1 MSLYGGIKFSTKN
14 PEDEPEQRETPRP
27 PDTGGDAL
35 PPHQSRQKQPPAFS
49 SALKFAPRINKKPQ
63 KQPVSTA
70 HVNALPLPRN
80 PSTSEGTADI
90 VRSAE
95 PVLHSRSPAAQEE
108 NDAQLVFGPDGQ
120 PLAMAPAMTIGTKAK
135 GGHRDRLGNDVSGE
149 KKKKKKRRKNQQP
162 LFPTFDPEEMYD
174 PNRPNDLGEYQQYR
188 KRAKE
193 ERRRKLMEAKRRRA
207 EGLSSDES
215 SYYTDSEE
223 DIAPRRDAPKM
234 FAPPKIYSPSAS
246 KSAVSEEP
254 ETAPDRLPESQPIL
268 GHDHDNSQIDQPRP
282 TLSGDDAYARRVAL
296 SQQVPVHPQHP
307 SQSGEDAYAR
317 RTAISQKP
325 PPTTSFISSSAT
337 FSSSV
342 PDEHHASQLAQPPTT
357 TPPELPVIPNV
368 QPELPQAQAA
378 ASTSQDFQAMLEE
391 RKKAA
396 EAIAAKFKALAGA
409 AQPPSLPAP
418 ALASSS
424 SAQLQDVGGGTFA
437 EKMMRKW
444 GHVEGSGL
452 GARGEGI
459 VHALT
464 TEHVAPITN
473 LSQPQSKR
481 ALAKQKAAAA
491 NAKSRKW
498 VQAPSAR
505 GRIVNENK
513 DERAKEEKQRMGEE
527 GRVICLRG
535 LVGSVEEIDEE
546 LVNEIGEECSNYGI
560 VERVVL
566 HLVEPPPP
574 EPEECLRVFVVF
586 SGMAGAWRA
595 VKELDGR
602 FFGGRNIKAT
612 YFDETRF
619 DKGDRDGPVL

>member
-14 PEDEPEQRETPRP
+14 LENEPEQGETPRP
-27 PDTGGDAL
+27 ADTDAGSL
-35 PPHQSRQKQPPAFS
+35 PPSQSRQKQPAAFS

-63 KQPVSTA
+63 KQPAPSA
-70 HVNALPLPRN
+70 HVTALPLPLN
-80 PSTSEGTADI
+80 PSTVEGTADI

-108 NDAQLVFGPDGQ
+108 NDAQLVFGPDGL
-120 PLAMAPAMTIGTKAK
+120 PLAKAPAMTIGAKAK
-135 GGHRDRLGNDVSGE
+135 GGYRDRLGNDVSGE
-149 KKKKKKRRKNQQP
+149 KKKKKKKRKNQQP
-162 LFPTFDPEEMYD
+162 LFPTFDPEEIYD

-234 FAPPKIYSPSAS
+234 FAPPKIYSPSAT
-246 KSAVSEEP
+246 KFTLSEEP
-254 ETAPDRLPESQPIL
+254 EAAATRLPESQPVFSR
-268 GHDHDNSQIDQPRP
+268 DHDDSQIDLSRP
-282 TLSGDDAYARRVAL
+282 PPSGDDAYARRVAMT
-296 SQQVPVHPQHP
+296 QQAPLHLQHP
-307 SQSGEDAYAR
+307 SQSGDDAYAR
-317 RTAISQKP
+317 RAAISQKL
-325 PPTTSFISSSAT
+325 PPTTSFVPSPTPSSSAISDAHP
-337 FSSSV
+337 SS
-342 PDEHHASQLAQPPTT
+342 HLTQPPTT
-357 TPPELPVIPNV
+357 IPPPLPVVSNA
-368 QPELPQAQAA
+368 QPEIPQAQAA
-378 ASTSQDFQAMLEE
+378 ASSSQDFQAMLEE

-409 AQPPSLPAP
+409 VQPPPPP
-418 ALASSS
+418 ALASASS
-424 SAQLQDVGGGTFA
+424 SAAQLQDVGGGTFA

-444 GHVEGSGL
+444 GHVEGTGL

-464 TEHVAPITN
+464 TEHVAPVAN
-473 LSQPQSKR
+473 LSQPLSKR

-491 NAKSRKW
+491 NAKSHKW

-513 DERAKEEKQRMGEE
+513 DERAKEEKEKKGEE

-535 LVGSVEEIDEE
+535 LVGSIEEIDED

-595 VKELDGR
+595 IKELDGR